1 MTGAVH
7 NEREL
12 VKIYAEQI
20 GAVAK
25 RDETG
30 ENVRNELEEILA
42 KALADFGR
50 TEGVS
55 QAEALQALADRLDTM
70 STTATARVQQVFRKA
85 RELALHKLKDPG
97 DLK

>member
-1 MTGAVH
+1 MRGAVR

-12 VKIYAEQI
+12 VKVYAEQI

-30 ENVRNELEEILA
+30 ENVENELEEILS
-42 KALADFGR
+42 KAFADFAR

-55 QAEALQALADRLDTM
+55 QSEAIQALADRLDNM
-70 STTATARVQQVFRKA
+70 STTATSHAHKVFRTA
-85 RELALHKLKDPG
+85 RQMALHKLQDPG
-97 DLK
+97 DVT